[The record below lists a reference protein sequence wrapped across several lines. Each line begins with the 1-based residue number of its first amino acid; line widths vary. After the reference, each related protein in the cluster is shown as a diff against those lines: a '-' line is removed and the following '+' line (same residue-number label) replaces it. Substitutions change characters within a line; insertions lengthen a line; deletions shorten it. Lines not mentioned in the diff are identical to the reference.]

1 MIIYF
6 FLSNLFTKLY
16 KIIIV
21 AIEIISENDSE
32 RERDKDIVPRNISFV
47 YPDTVI
53 NDLSRKPD
61 EDEYSLV

>member
-21 AIEIISENDSE
+21 AIEIISENDS
-32 RERDKDIVPRNISFV
+32 ERDKDIVPRNISFV